1 MLLPSD
7 VARLVLGYLQQEGLT
22 ATSRTF
28 IFESP
33 NLKEYAEHSSED
45 GVIPA
50 CMFSLFGKNLI
61 TILNEYVAVNAKET
75 SQENQIP
82 AVMTSLWKKL
92 EFTLNQI
99 KSLQNSPTVQ
109 INQRLRTISSIQSMR
124 PQQRPL
130 SALQSPLSGNLPVT
144 PAGQCVSP
152 VSTPQGMLGH
162 STPMSYTAHHTRP
175 STLCLSQSGESP
187 LQILV
192 PDQRLNP
199 GPLSPARR
207 KCDSPRRRGGGQLG
221 ASGTSRSTVVSSTLI
236 VETQCDESVAE
247 NLSQIVI
254 ENARDKILN
263 DRSLQE
269 KLAENINKILASDN
283 SPQTSKAAC
292 STVEQEQS
300 IDEILGLQG
309 EIHMTNDA
317 IQDIL
322 AQTES
327 DPAFQ
332 ALFDLFDYEKS
343 KTPEGSEQADG
354 SFSSSTLESDE
365 TGCVDSASET
375 GTGHEDSTSWG
386 EGSASRLRNRNASET
401 KSKKS
406 SSIRSVSKSA
416 AITPQPRTVTKQKAT
431 GQGSSNAKRG
441 LLRTRVLSGNKQT
454 REAISTPKLNGEAD
468 SRAPDQTVSSSS
480 FLEDGAIMEIDE
492 PQNETSETLN
502 IQHPSLTPP
511 GCSNT
516 TEILNDKSS
525 QHVTVSN
532 KPPQTT
538 STAEVNKSINETGML
553 AGMPGGHSGLNLDVT
568 ETSVSTIQSEALP
581 SPHLPQP
588 DLDISARMAS
598 HTSNKTSLTPS
609 CTLQKDST
617 HKHTE
622 HNNVRSNPSTAS
634 ASSAASTTLSTSG
647 VSDAQANDPDPSKF
661 VSLKIIISNEQDEQ
675 SNDVALNQAV
685 SSITGDR
692 IPTIFLSSPAKS
704 PAKTLPTSVITQEET
719 AQAVSSLQGPED
731 VGSFGIPTVSVQSKA
746 QTTPARPTGQE
757 TGFIQLLPAT
767 TTFGSSSGYFV
778 VTDPA
783 AGDQRSNVVLLPSTV
798 PQGTV
803 SSTPHVV
810 ATPPRQRTVVSMGP
824 NVSQAYSPGSTIIIS
839 SSVQTMLQN
848 VMVPVSVMGQNTGKL
863 AVLPNQMLTL
873 PCSSTVRQPAKVISQ
888 PKLATKENTDMG
900 KPGTSGSSQVSKVLP
915 QTSQSSDLQKSG
927 SGTSPS
933 HRRILCF
940 DVTPENTA
948 AGQSSTET
956 STFTS
961 SVTTSSPTQ
970 QADMEIKR
978 TELNTPLVSDTSKR
992 RIETIRLPQVN
1003 HSARIKDS
1011 ETATIPQQQKEAPK
1025 SKVSEKGTDLTANK
1039 APTKPE
1045 SFNRSDLHKKS
1056 QASDKVDGG
1065 VVSKSTKLSAQR
1077 QKQKPT
1083 DNTKDSTQE
1092 ESRERR
1098 LSKPSD
1104 QSSEKISSQESP
1116 GVTANKENE
1125 LEGLQRE
1132 QRQTTS
1138 HPLTKDLV
1146 SSTVKSAAPVSG
1158 TSNKPLYKTSPFT
1171 KQAVE
1176 MLQDIQCQ
1184 APTATPPKR
1193 QGPGCPDLP
1202 IPRTP
1207 GQGQTAEEL
1216 TDGLRTP
1223 SRQRLIRESEGTPRC
1238 LALPAT
1244 PDIPSCSPASEAG
1257 SENSINMAAHTLM
1270 ILSRAVRKGGPLKD
1284 SLRQEEASAGKSSAP
1299 KGKKRKH
1306 IEPSPSAKKELQLSG
1321 SSDSKKKSKKQKKLL
1336 DSFPDDL
1343 DVDKFLSSLHYD
1355 E

>member
-22 ATSRTF
+22 ATSRAF

-50 CMFSLFGKNLI
+50 CVFSVFGKNLI
-61 TILNEYVAVNAKET
+61 TILNEYVAVKAKET

-99 KSLQNSPTVQ
+99 KSMQNSPSVQ
-109 INQRLRTISSIQSMR
+109 QNQRLRTMNSIQSIR
-124 PQQRPL
+124 LQQRPL
-130 SALQSPLSGNLPVT
+130 SALQSPMSGNLPVT
-144 PAGQCVSP
+144 QAGQCVPST

-162 STPMSYTAHHTRP
+162 STPVSYTAQHTRP
-175 STLCLSQSGESP
+175 STFCFTQPGESP

-221 ASGTSRSTVVSSTLI
+221 ASGTSRNSVVSSTLI
-236 VETQCDESVAE
+236 VETQSDETVAE

-254 ENARDKILN
+254 ENAREKILN

-283 SPQTSKAAC
+283 SPQTSKNAC

-309 EIHMTNDA
+309 EIHMTDYA

-332 ALFDLFDYEKS
+332 ALFDLFDYGKN
-343 KTPEGSEQADG
+343 KMTEGSEQADG
-354 SFSSSTLESDE
+354 SFSSNAQEGDH
-365 TGCVDSASET
+365 VDSASET
-375 GTGHEDSTSWG
+375 SNGLEDSTSGG
-386 EGSASRLRNRNASET
+386 EGSARKLRNLKTLES
-401 KSKKS
+401 KSKNIS
-406 SSIRSVSKSA
+406 SSVRSVSRSA
-416 AITPQPRTVTKQKAT
+416 ATTPQPRTVTKQTAN
-431 GQGSSNAKRG
+431 GRGSTNIKRG
-441 LLRTRVLSGNKQT
+441 LVRTRVLSGNKQT
-454 REAISTPKLNGEAD
+454 SGDTSTLKLNSNAD

-480 FLEDGAIMEIDE
+480 FLEDGASIEIDE
-492 PQNETSETLN
+492 PQNETSENVN
-502 IQHPSLTPP
+502 IHNPSMAPP
-511 GCSNT
+511 ECSNAT
-516 TEILNDKSS
+516 KISH
-525 QHVTVSN
+525 QVTVSN

-538 STAEVNKSINETGML
+538 STAVNKSINETERV
-553 AGMPGGHSGLNLDVT
+553 AGMIGGHSGSNLDMT
-568 ETSVSTIQSEALP
+568 GTSVYPIQSEALP
-581 SPHLPQP
+581 SHNLSQP
-588 DLDISARMAS
+588 DMDISARMAS
-598 HTSNKTSLTPS
+598 HTSNKTSLTPT
-609 CTLQKDST
+609 CTEQKDLTQPNHVS
-617 HKHTE
+617 
-622 HNNVRSNPSTAS
+622 SNPTTAS
-634 ASSAASTTLSTSG
+634 ASSAANITPSTSG
-647 VSDAQANDPDPSKF
+647 VSDPQAKEPDPGKI
-661 VSLKIIISNEQDEQ
+661 VSLKIIISEEQEEQ
-675 SNDVALNQAV
+675 SNDMALNQAV

-704 PAKTLPTSVITQEET
+704 PAKNLLTSVITQEET
-719 AQAVSSLQGPED
+719 AQAVSSLQGVEG
-731 VGSFGIPTVSVQSKA
+731 VGSFGTPTMSVQSKA
-746 QTTPARPTGQE
+746 QPTPARPSGQE
-757 TGFIQLLPAT
+757 TGFIQLLPANP
-767 TTFGSSSGYFV
+767 TFGSSGGYFV
-778 VTDPA
+778 VTNPA
-783 AGDQRSNVVLLPSTV
+783 VGEQRTNVVLLPSNL

-824 NVSQAYSPGSTIIIS
+824 NVSQSFSPGSTIIIS
-839 SSVQTMLQN
+839 SPVQPMLQN

-863 AVLPNQMLTL
+863 TVLPNQMLTL
-873 PCSSTVRQPAKVISQ
+873 PCSTTVRQPAKVMSQ
-888 PKLATKENTDMG
+888 PKLAPKENTDTG
-900 KPGTSGSSQVSKVLP
+900 NPCTSGSSQVSKVLP
-915 QTSQSSDLQKSG
+915 LTTQNTDLQKSG
-927 SGTSPS
+927 SATSPS

-948 AGQSSTET
+948 AGQSSTQT
-956 STFTS
+956 STLTS
-961 SVTTSSPTQ
+961 SVSTSSPPQ
-970 QADMEIKR
+970 QGDKEIKR
-978 TELNTPLVSDTSKR
+978 TEQNPLLISDASKSW
-992 RIETIRLPQVN
+992 IKTIKLPQIN
-1003 HSARIKDS
+1003 HSAGIKDS
-1011 ETATIPQQQKEAPK
+1011 EKATIPQQQKEAQK
-1025 SKVSEKGTDLTANK
+1025 STVSEKGTNLNAVSTKSSNK

-1045 SFNRSDLHKKS
+1045 SFIRSESPKKS
-1056 QASDKVDGG
+1056 QVSDKVDAAQ
-1065 VVSKSTKLSAQR
+1065 SMKSSGQG
-1077 QKQKPT
+1077 QKQKPLS
-1083 DNTKDSTQE
+1083 NTRDSTQE
-1092 ESRERR
+1092 GSHERR
-1098 LSKPSD
+1098 FSKPAES
-1104 QSSEKISSQESP
+1104 SSEKVSSQESP

-1125 LEGLQRE
+1125 LEGRQQE
-1132 QRQTTS
+1132 QRQTTE
-1138 HPLTKDLV
+1138 HPPTEHTPTEDLV
-1146 SSTVKSAAPVSG
+1146 SSTVKSAAPISS
-1158 TSNKPLYKTSPFT
+1158 TSNKPLYKTNPLT
-1171 KQAVE
+1171 KPAVE

-1184 APTATPPKR
+1184 ASVATPPKR
-1193 QGPGCPDLP
+1193 QGASCSDLP

-1207 GQGQTAEEL
+1207 GQGHTQVDL

-1223 SRQRLIRESEGTPRC
+1223 SRQRLIREGEGTPRC
-1238 LALPAT
+1238 LPLPVT

-1270 ILSRAVRKGGPLKD
+1270 ILSRAVRTGGPLKD

-1306 IEPSPSAKKELQLSG
+1306 MEPSPPAKKELQLSG
-1321 SSDSKKKSKKQKKLL
+1321 SLGSKKKLKKQKKLL

>member
-7 VARLVLGYLQQEGLT
+7 VARLVLGYLQQEGHT
-22 ATSRTF
+22 ATSRCF

-45 GVIPA
+45 GPIPA
-50 CMFSLFGKNLI
+50 CVFSLFGKNLN
-61 TILNEYVAVNAKET
+61 TILNEYVAGKTKET
-75 SQENQIP
+75 NQENQIP

-109 INQRLRTISSIQSMR
+109 INQRLRTINSIQSMR
-124 PQQRPL
+124 PQQRLL
-130 SALQSPLSGNLPVT
+130 SASQSTLSGNLPVT
-144 PAGQCVSP
+144 QAGQCLPSP

-162 STPMSYTAHHTRP
+162 STPVSYTSHHTRP
-175 STLCLSQSGESP
+175 STLCLAQSGESS

-221 ASGTSRSTVVSSTLI
+221 ASGTSRSMVVASTLI
-236 VETQCDESVAE
+236 VETQCDETVAE

-300 IDEILGLQG
+300 IEEILGLQG
-309 EIHMTNDA
+309 EIHMTDDT

-322 AQTES
+322 VQTES

-343 KTPEGSEQADG
+343 KTPEGSEQADR

-365 TGCVDSASET
+365 MGHVDSVSET
-375 GTGHEDSTSWG
+375 GTGHEGSTSGG
-386 EGSASRLRNRNASET
+386 EGSASKLRNGNASET
-401 KSKKS
+401 NSKKS
-406 SSIRSVSKSA
+406 SSVCSVSKSA
-416 AITPQPRTVTKQKAT
+416 AITPQPCSVTKQTST
-431 GQGSSNAKRG
+431 GQGSSIAKRG
-441 LLRTRVLSGNKQT
+441 LLRTRVLSGNQQT
-454 REAISTPKLNGEAD
+454 RGAISTPKLNGEAD
-468 SRAPDQTVSSSS
+468 SLAPDQTVSSSS
-480 FLEDGAIMEIDE
+480 FLEDGAIMEIDK
-492 PQNETSETLN
+492 PQIETSDTLN
-502 IQHPSLTPP
+502 IQHPLLTPP
-511 GCSNT
+511 GCSDT

-525 QHVTVSN
+525 QHVTVSD

-538 STAEVNKSINETGML
+538 STAKVNKSINETGRL
-553 AGMPGGHSGLNLDVT
+553 AGMPGGHSGLNLDMT
-568 ETSVSTIQSEALP
+568 KISVSTIQSKALP

-588 DLDISARMAS
+588 DMDISARMAS
-598 HTSNKTSLTPS
+598 QTSNKSYLTPS
-609 CTLQKDST
+609 CTPQKDSAL
-617 HKHTE
+617 KHTE

-634 ASSAASTTLSTSG
+634 ASSAASITLSTSG
-647 VSDAQANDPDPSKF
+647 VSHAQAKDPDPSKF
-661 VSLKIIISNEQDEQ
+661 VSLNIIISNEQDEQ

-685 SSITGDR
+685 SSITGDH
-692 IPTIFLSSPAKS
+692 IPSIFLSSPAKS
-704 PAKTLPTSVITQEET
+704 PATTLPTSVITQEKT
-719 AQAVSSLQGPED
+719 AQVVSSLQGPED
-731 VGSFGIPTVSVQSKA
+731 VGSFGIPTMIVQSKA
-746 QTTPARPTGQE
+746 QTTPACPTGQE
-757 TGFIQLLPAT
+757 TGFIQLLPT
-767 TTFGSSSGYFV
+767 TPTFGSSGGYFV
-778 VTDPA
+778 LTDPA
-783 AGDQRSNVVLLPSTV
+783 AGDQQSNVVLLPSNM

-803 SSTPHVV
+803 SSMPHVV
-810 ATPPRQRTVVSMGP
+810 ATPPRQRTVVSMSP
-824 NVSQAYSPGSTIIIS
+824 NVSQAYSTGSTIIIS
-839 SSVQTMLQN
+839 SPVQTMLQN
-848 VMVPVSVMGQNTGKL
+848 VMVPVSVMGQNTGKH
-863 AVLPNQMLTL
+863 VVRPNQMLSL
-873 PCSSTVRQPAKVISQ
+873 PCSTTVRQPAKVISQ
-888 PKLATKENTDMG
+888 PKLAPKENTDMG
-900 KPGTSGSSQVSKVLP
+900 KPDTSGPSQVSKVHP
-915 QTSQSSDLQKSG
+915 QTSDLQKSG

-970 QADMEIKR
+970 QADKEIKR
-978 TELNTPLVSDTSKR
+978 TEPNPPLVSDTSKR

-1003 HSARIKDS
+1003 HSAGIKDS
-1011 ETATIPQQQKEAPK
+1011 ATITISQQQKEAPK
-1025 SKVSEKGTDLTANK
+1025 SKMSEKGTDLTANK
-1039 APTKPE
+1039 SPTKPE
-1045 SFNRSDLHKKS
+1045 SFYRSDLHKKS
-1056 QASDKVDGG
+1056 SDKVDGR
-1065 VVSKSTKLSAQR
+1065 VVSKSTKLSARR
-1077 QKQKPT
+1077 QKQKPL
-1083 DNTKDSTQE
+1083 DNTKNSTQE
-1092 ESRERR
+1092 ESHERR
-1098 LSKPSD
+1098 LTKPSD

-1132 QRQTTS
+1132 QRQATS
-1138 HPLTKDLV
+1138 CPPTEDLV
-1146 SSTVKSAAPVSG
+1146 ASTVKSAAPISG
-1158 TSNKPLYKTSPFT
+1158 TSNKPLCKTSPLM
-1171 KQAVE
+1171 KRAVE

-1184 APTATPPKR
+1184 APMATPPKR
-1193 QGPGCPDLP
+1193 QGPSCPDLS

-1207 GQGQTAEEL
+1207 GQGRATEEL
-1216 TDGLRTP
+1216 TAGLRTP
-1223 SRQRLIRESEGTPRC
+1223 SRQRLIRECEGTPRC

-1270 ILSRAVRKGGPLKD
+1270 ILSRAARTGGPLKD

-1306 IEPSPSAKKELQLSG
+1306 IEPSPPAKNGLQLSG
-1321 SSDSKKKSKKQKKLL
+1321 SSDSKKKSKKPKQLL